1 MPSKREY
8 PDWLEAFTTY
18 ASYSEAPTKA
28 LWWSGVSA
36 IAGALQRNVWI
47 DQGLFQIYPNFFI
60 VINGPA
66 GKVKKSTII
75 NLALNRLKAVEGI
88 NFAPD
93 STTWEGLIQLMEEL
107 HKTEQSD
114 LSVDTVFTRTIPI
127 TVAAPEFSVFIDFE
141 DHAKVSAL
149 TALWDCP
156 EYFDKHTKFSGHEKL
171 EKPCINL
178 IGGTTPSWIKAS
190 FDRWTREGGF
200 ASRCIWLH
208 ETEKAKAVP
217 WLQGVLPKDYKA
229 TEERLSTDLAY
240 MTRLQGAFTITPE
253 AYEYEKARYLA
264 HHELMKRREAIDL
277 GGFQDRLQVH
287 ILKTAMAISAG
298 RGDSM
303 VIDRKCIEDATI
315 KVGEAEVD
323 MARTFAVVDE
333 RTELAPYRELRARL
347 AKDKVLQ
354 INRIFTILGGK
365 FNYNEISQAVQV
377 IRLQDDIIVDGQFI
391 RLKDDDYGLLP

>member
-8 PDWLEAFTTY
+8 PDWLQAFVDY
-18 ASYSEAPTKA
+18 ASYSEAPVKS
-28 LWWSGVSA
+28 LWWAGVSA

-107 HKTEQSD
+107 HKTEQD
-114 LSVDTVFTRTIPI
+114 LTDDMDAKFTRTIPI

-141 DHAKVSAL
+141 DHGKVSAL
-149 TALWDCP
+149 THLWDCP
-156 EYFDKHTKFSGHEKL
+156 EAFRKHTKFSGDEWL

-178 IGGTTPSWIKAS
+178 VAGTTPSWIKGS
-190 FDRWTREGGF
+190 FNHWTREGGF

-208 ETEKAKAVP
+208 ETNKAKAVA
-217 WLQGVLPKDYKA
+217 WLEDVLPKDFKT
-229 TEERLSTDLAY
+229 TEQRLSTDLAY
-240 MTRLQGAFTITPE
+240 ITRLSGTFQITEE
-253 AYEYEKARYLA
+253 AKDYERWRYHA
-264 HHELMKRREAIDL
+264 HHKLMLEGLEVKL
-277 GGFQDRLQVH
+277 GGFQDRKQVH

-303 VIDRKCIEDATI
+303 TIDLQCIKDAAA
-315 KVGEAEVD
+315 KVDEAEQD
-323 MARTFAVVDE
+323 MVRTFAVVDE
-333 RTELAPYRELRARL
+333 RMDLLPYRELRARL
-347 AKDKVLQ
+347 EREKIIIVNKT
-354 INRIFTILGGK
+354 FTTLGGR
-365 FNYNEISQAVQV
+365 FNYNEIAQALAV
-377 IRLQDDIIVDGQFI
+377 IRQQDDVLVENGKMGTVIK
-391 RLKDDDYGLLP
+391 LKEE